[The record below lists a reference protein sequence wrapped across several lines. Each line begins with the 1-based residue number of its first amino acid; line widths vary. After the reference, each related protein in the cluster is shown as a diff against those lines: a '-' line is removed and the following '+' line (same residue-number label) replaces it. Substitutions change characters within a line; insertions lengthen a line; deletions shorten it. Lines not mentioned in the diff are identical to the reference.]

1 MGEFRLYNKLNCSI
15 FDLIGDKEPD
25 QTKGLGYLL
34 YYSPEAMNLFLNL
47 VYPGEKKRIKDL
59 LESKWIID
67 CELIQKTGDK
77 TSKRSDIVIRFFDGI
92 NPKEAIVVE
101 AKSVKGQIG
110 NVGAITQ
117 VEGYKKLFEPLTYFG
132 TITLVTLTTVVQ
144 IVNTSVKA
152 ITWQGIRD
160 VFSSATEPMIQEY
173 LNYINKI
180 KGVMKFYN
188 KEILSIN
195 ASRTIN
201 YVKDKDIAIWEC
213 PNNPNDP
220 KKRSYITYKTRA
232 ESKPLYF
239 AYRDHGRIEY
249 LFKILDVVSLNLD
262 DDSAIDVLDK
272 MGKYPNIKKRL
283 EKYKKES
290 HATGTKFVFIID
302 LDESIELPFPVQY
315 DNSSRAPQG
324 DVYLS
329 LKEVF
334 GKPVNGTVFIA
345 NKSSKRMMAK
355 SSPRTLS
362 TR

>member
-1 MGEFRLYNKLNCSI
+1 MKEFRLYNKLNCSI

-34 YYSPEAMNLFLNL
+34 YYSPEAMKLFLNL
-47 VYPGEKKRIKDL
+47 VYPGDNEKIKDL
-59 LESKWIID
+59 LGAKCIID
-67 CELIQKTGDK
+67 CELTQKTGGN

-101 AKSVKGQIG
+101 AKSAKGRIG
-110 NVGAITQ
+110 NIGATSQ
-117 VEGYKKLFEPLTYFG
+117 VNDYKKLFKPLTYFK
-132 TITLVTLTTVVQ
+132 TNITLVTLTTVVQ
-144 IVNTSVKA
+144 IVNTSVKT

-160 VFSSATEPMIQEY
+160 AFSSATEPMIQEY

-180 KGVMKFYN
+180 KGVMNFYN

-195 ASRTIN
+195 ASRTIDYAKN
-201 YVKDKDIAIWEC
+201 KDIAIYEC
-213 PNNPNDP
+213 PNDPNDP
-220 KKRSYITYKTRA
+220 KKRRHITYKTRA

-249 LFKILDVVSLNLD
+249 LFKIQDIVSLDLD
-262 DDSAIDVLDK
+262 DDGAIDVLDK
-272 MGKYPNIKKRL
+272 MGKYPKIKDRL
-283 EKYKKES
+283 NNYKEETG
-290 HATGTKFVFIID
+290 ATGTKFLFIID

-315 DNSSRAPQG
+315 DNSSRAPQA

-334 GKPVNGTVFIA
+334 GKPVNGTVLIS
-345 NKSSKRMMAK
+345 NKKKNGSTAK
-355 SSPRTLS
+355 PIR
-362 TR
+362 